1 MATLSS
7 EDVISI
13 IALGTVGMLILIG
26 GIALF
31 ILVYQKKVLHEKQ
44 KQALR
49 EMEYQDNM
57 ITMQLQSQEQERRRI
72 GADLHDSLG
81 SLLWGAKVNAA
92 FIRQTVDLQGE
103 AETSHNELIEILDQS
118 ITTVRRIAWE
128 LTPEAFHHA
137 GFSQSVS
144 NLCNQLDGRGM
155 EAKFIESGSYY
166 WNNHDALQA
175 YRIVQELVSN
185 VVKHAKATI
194 VTVSIIWQEVNLEI
208 SVQDN
213 GIGFKLDNKRT
224 GVGWWSIEQRA
235 KYLHAEIRIGD
246 STIKEGTN
254 ITLNLPLNYDK
265 GKN

>member
-13 IALGTVGMLILIG
+13 IALGTGGMLILIG

-31 ILVYQKKVLHEKQ
+31 ILVYQKKVLSEKQ
-44 KQALR
+44 KRALR

-57 ITMQLQSQEQERRRI
+57 ITMQLQSQEQERKRI

-81 SLLWGAKVNAA
+81 SLLWGAKINAA
-92 FIRQTVDLQGE
+92 FIQRTVDLHGE
-103 AETSHNELIEILDQS
+103 AKASHNELIEILDQS
-118 ITTVRRIAWE
+118 LTTVRRIAWE
-128 LTPEAFHHA
+128 LTPEAFQHA

-144 NLCNQLDGRGM
+144 NLCHQLDGRGM
-155 EAKFIESGSYY
+155 EAKFNETGSRY
-166 WNNHDALQA
+166 WNDYNALQA

-185 VVKHAKATI
+185 VVKHAKAMM
-194 VTVSIIWQEVNLEI
+194 VTVSICWKEDNLEI
-208 SVQDN
+208 IVQDN
-213 GIGFKLDNKRT
+213 GIGFKLEGKRT

-235 KYLHAEIRIGD
+235 KNLRAEISIGD
-246 STIKEGTN
+246 TTTTSGTN
-254 ITLNLPLNYDK
+254 ITLNIPLSYDK